1 MSEIRQDE
9 KKKRQHN
16 GPLWLHASF
25 LNFYFQCAVKR
36 RKQTRTL
43 IENSSQWRC
52 ESQFIHTFLAWQS
65 KKLTTEWFATSVNLS
80 KWAGCQIFATAPAL
94 NNLQYC
100 ISLSFHFC
108 LFFLPCQLQ
117 ADKSLHWSG
126 VFFFSSFGAMLIK
139 KLPFGSA
146 GKDKQKQLKSTF
158 LLCCS
163 HRSLGDINV
172 IHLTVMVFPLRAYVP
187 PLGS

>member
-9 KKKRQHN
+9 KKRHHN

-43 IENSSQWRC
+43 IKNCSQWRY
-52 ESQFIHTFLAWQS
+52 ESQFIPTFLARRS
-65 KKLTTEWFATSVNLS
+65 KRLTTEWFATSVNLS
-80 KWAGCQIFATAPAL
+80 KWAACQIFATALAL

-100 ISLSFHFC
+100 TSVSFHFC
-108 LFFLPCQLQ
+108 LFSFPVSCKQTN
-117 ADKSLHWSG
+117 HYTG
-126 VFFFSSFGAMLIK
+126 RVFFSSFGALLIK
-139 KLPFGSA
+139 KLPFGN
-146 GKDKQKQLKSTF
+146 GRKDKQKQLKRTF
-158 LLCCS
+158 LGCCS
-163 HRSLGDINV
+163 HHSLGDINV
-172 IHLTVMVFPLRAYVP
+172 IHLAVMVFPLRTYVP